1 MRPSVGG
8 LENNCTRK
16 ISEKSTYEIVLLK
29 GIFSGGGSFIIALFL
44 GDKIP
49 AAKYIVAVI
58 MLGFVAYG
66 LSIS

>member
-8 LENNCTRK
+8 VENNCTRK

-29 GIFSGGGSFIIALFL
+29 GIFSGGGSFIIALLL

-58 MLGFVAYG
+58 MLGYVAYG